1 MKSIS
6 IIIPAYNYEKLI
18 ITKLRKIIKK
28 IKKYKIKY
36 EIIIIDDCSQDS
48 TFFLLQNFIKN
59 KKNIYLLKNSQ
70 NKGKSYSVKKGL
82 KISKYNHV
90 IFIDCDLPY
99 FNKIDEI
106 IKKLKDGF
114 DFVAVNRRLKKSKLK
129 STNLSIYQ
137 YIRHFLGFLISEII
151 MFALNLNIEACDTQ
165 AGLKG
170 FKKNLIVNKNFI
182 SNKFFLDLELIIFF
196 TKFKRKIH
204 FISTKYEVPKESS
217 IKIFDFKNLLIIG
230 ELLKVIIKYKKLI

>member
-70 NKGKSYSVKKGL
+70 NKGKSYSVKKR
-82 KISKYNHV
+82 
-90 IFIDCDLPY
+90 F
-99 FNKIDEI
+99 
-106 IKKLKDGF
+106 
-114 DFVAVNRRLKKSKLK
+114 
-129 STNLSIYQ
+129 
-137 YIRHFLGFLISEII
+137 
-151 MFALNLNIEACDTQ
+151 
-165 AGLKG
+165 
-170 FKKNLIVNKNFI
+170 KNF
-182 SNKFFLDLELIIFF
+182 
-196 TKFKRKIH
+196 
-204 FISTKYEVPKESS
+204 
-217 IKIFDFKNLLIIG
+217 
-230 ELLKVIIKYKKLI
+230 